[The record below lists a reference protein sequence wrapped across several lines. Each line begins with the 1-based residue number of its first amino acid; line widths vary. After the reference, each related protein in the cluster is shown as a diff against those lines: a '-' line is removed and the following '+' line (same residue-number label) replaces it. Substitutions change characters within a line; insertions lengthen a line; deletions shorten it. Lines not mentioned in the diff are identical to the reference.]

1 MVPALI
7 RSPSIVPKQMNSAK
21 KPFPVPNVRQSHEPS
36 ALQPSAMRKPWE
48 HSCMAMPSP
57 VVERPSASRGTE
69 PKIRPRSKLV
79 WT

>member
-1 MVPALI
+1 MSVPTVM
-7 RSPSIVPKQMNSAK
+7 RSAVKPAPVPK
-21 KPFPVPNVRQSHEPS
+21 VRQSHEPS
-36 ALQPSAMRKPWE
+36 ALQPEAMRKPWG